1 MGLLDK
7 LFGNTVKKVAEE
19 VIKDEAKKDPNIGD
33 KLNRLDKMIKEVEED
48 TKGMTKA
55 QEDKYYRDILK
66 KAGI

>member
-55 QEDKYYRDILK
+55 QEDKYHRDLWK